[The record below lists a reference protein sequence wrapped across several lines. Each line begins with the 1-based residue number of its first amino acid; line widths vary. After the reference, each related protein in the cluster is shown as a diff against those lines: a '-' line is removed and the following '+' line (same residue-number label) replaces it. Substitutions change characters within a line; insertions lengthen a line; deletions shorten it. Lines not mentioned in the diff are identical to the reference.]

1 MIDRSVLTCVRMS
14 VWRFVRS
21 LARSCL
27 LAFALATATLV
38 ATAAHAADAMPEPGA
53 IAPDVSL
60 PDPVGK
66 VRTLSEWRGQWL
78 VLYFY
83 PKNETPACT
92 EEACSFRDEWAR
104 LQQLGAAVVGV
115 SVDTPASNAAFAQ
128 HYKLPFPLL
137 ADEHGEAAQRY
148 GALSDWGLVRFAKR
162 RTFIIDPQGRVAKV
176 YQSVDTGRHSG
187 EIIADLQAL
196 QAAAA
201 HH

>member
-1 MIDRSVLTCVRMS
+1 MNTRICRWILSPVLGLA
-14 VWRFVRS
+14 S
-21 LARSCL
+21 LM
-27 LAFALATATLV
+27 ALV
-38 ATAAHAADAMPEPGA
+38 VHGAHAADAQPGPGSAAPE
-53 IAPDVSL
+53 VTL
-60 PDPVGK
+60 PDPSGK
-66 VRTLSEWRGQWL
+66 VRSLAEWRGQWV

-104 LQQLGAAVVGV
+104 LQALGAVVVGV

-148 GALSDWGLVRFAKR
+148 GALSDWGVVRFAKR
-162 RTFIIDPQGRVAKV
+162 RTFIIDPQGRIAKV

-196 QAAAA
+196 QADPVRR
-201 HH
+201 